1 MNYYIE
7 DYYYISYSLIL
18 FHCKIRKLKWAL
30 QVVLNKICMDES
42 VHEFPL
48 VDIMMLQHEFTEFGQ
63 VYPRPCLSMPAP
75 VLATS
80 CARARRSLRLSL
92 ETHFLILAFVYWQ
105 EMPIFA
111 ANHQCCG
118 Q

>member
-48 VDIMMLQHEFTEFGQ
+48 VDIMM
-63 VYPRPCLSMPAP
+63 
-75 VLATS
+75 
-80 CARARRSLRLSL
+80 
-92 ETHFLILAFVYWQ
+92 
-105 EMPIFA
+105 
-111 ANHQCCG
+111 
-118 Q
+118 